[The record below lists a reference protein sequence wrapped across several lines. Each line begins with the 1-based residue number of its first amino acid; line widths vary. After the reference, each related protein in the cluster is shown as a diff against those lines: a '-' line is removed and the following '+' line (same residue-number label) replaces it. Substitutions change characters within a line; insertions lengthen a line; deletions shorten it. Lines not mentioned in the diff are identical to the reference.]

1 MKIALITNFCPF
13 YRIKL
18 FKILANKINAKFFF
32 FSDASEKN
40 WETQNIVNSD
50 SLPVVPLLTP
60 GMSKTQLLI
69 KLWKELRNDD
79 YDVYIQGISGRLIV
93 PLTYIAARLRKKRFI
108 VWTGFW
114 NHPDTFFHRLT
125 FPIVKYIY
133 RHSDSVVAYGTH
145 VRDYLISLGVD
156 KNKIFIAQNTADNE
170 LYNKEVSEIKKNDLI
185 KSLNLENEKIVLFVG
200 RLSTEK
206 GVDVLLQAVLDL
218 KSNNIPRPAG
228 TPFKGGTNLK
238 SKQTTIAP
246 FKKKGIN
253 LKFIIVGR
261 GTEKENLQK
270 FCEQNNLDNVIFLD
284 YVPNDQLY
292 KYYHIADI
300 VAVPSVTTPVFKE
313 PWGLIVNE
321 AMNQSAVVIASDA
334 VGAAMGGLI
343 EDGENGIIIPEN
355 NSEALSDAIEKVL
368 SDHEYQ
374 NKLSTNAK
382 EKIKKWTYDKMAQGF
397 IDAVDKVA

>member
-1 MKIALITNFCPF
+1 MKSALITNFCPF

-18 FKILANKINAKFFF
+18 FKILAKKINAKFFF

-50 SLPVVPLLTP
+50 GLPVVPLLTP
-60 GMSKTQLLI
+60 GMSKIQLLI

-93 PLTYIAARLRKKRFI
+93 PLTYIAARLRRKRYI

-133 RHSDSVVAYGTH
+133 RHSDGVVAYGTH
-145 VRDYLISLGVD
+145 VRDYLITLGVD
-156 KNKIFIAQNTADNE
+156 KKKIFIAQNTADNE
-170 LYNKEVSEIKKNDLI
+170 LYNKKVSEIEKNCLI
-185 KSLNLENEKIVLFVG
+185 KSLDIENKKIILFVG

-206 GVDVLLQAVLDL
+206 GVDVLLQSVLDL

-228 TPFKGGTNLK
+228 TPFKGGTNHKLN
-238 SKQTTIAP
+238 QIPLAP
-246 FKKKGIN
+246 FKKGGISF
-253 LKFIIVGR
+253 KFIIIGR
-261 GTEKENLQK
+261 GPEKGNLQK
-270 FCEQNNLDNVIFLD
+270 FCEKNNLDNVIFLD

-292 KYYHIADI
+292 KYYNIADI
-300 VAVPSVTTPVFKE
+300 VAVPSITTPVFKE

-343 EDGENGIIIPEN
+343 EDGKNGIIIPEKK
-355 NSEALSDAIEKVL
+355 SVALSDAIKKVL

-374 NKLSTNAK
+374 NKLSSNAK
-382 EKIKKWTYDKMAQGF
+382 EKIQKWTYDKMAQGF
-397 IDAVDKVA
+397 IDAVGKVA